1 MARVERQPGEA
12 LGRGDQVHADQTG
25 IAAQCR
31 QPEAG
36 APGVVLAPGGA
47 VGAQRARPA
56 RLSSADG
63 GLGGEFADFG
73 GPWAVSFR
81 SQYARRHTKFLT
93 VSRRLD
99 RRRRRAAPGRRG
111 CRSTPLAPRR
121 LAGKNLAVD
130 HVVSPA
136 PPSSCRAVR
145 TEFSWSSCT
154 WISTRFSCPGNT
166 EIGKCFPA
174 QPSPPKGPD

>member
-1 MARVERQPGEA
+1 MHLDRFQAETPLIPLFRFPEPA
-12 LGRGDQVHADQTG
+12 L
-25 IAAQCR
+25 
-31 QPEAG
+31 
-36 APGVVLAPGGA
+36 VLAPGGA

-73 GPWAVSFR
+73 GSWAVSFR